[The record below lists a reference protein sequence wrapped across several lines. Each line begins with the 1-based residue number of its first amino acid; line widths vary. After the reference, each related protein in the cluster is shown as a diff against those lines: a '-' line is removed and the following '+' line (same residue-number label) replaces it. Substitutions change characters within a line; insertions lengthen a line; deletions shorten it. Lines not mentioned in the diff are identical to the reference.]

1 MFIGVK
7 KNNMADYLH
16 IAGINIVANML
27 VKLVRKAGINI
38 KNEDFSSYDKM
49 NREIEARLM
58 I

>member
-1 MFIGVK
+1 M
-7 KNNMADYLH
+7 
-16 IAGINIVANML
+16 NML

-38 KNEDFSSYDKM
+38 KNEDFSSYDRM

>member
-1 MFIGVK
+1 M
-7 KNNMADYLH
+7 
-16 IAGINIVANML
+16 NML

-38 KNEDFSSYDKM
+38 KNEDFNSYDRM

>member
-1 MFIGVK
+1 
-7 KNNMADYLH
+7 MADYLH

-38 KNEDFSSYDKM
+38 KKEDFSSYDKM